1 MRYFSAAIIAIFAI
15 SATAFAGTKAEE
27 TKSKSEDT
35 KIEMN
40 KQNAKLA
47 ALSSSG
53 NASASQTSTSNQNK
67 TTKVGSE
74 QTQSDNVQGL
84 ATSDRRYRYND

>member
-27 TKSKSEDT
+27 TKAKSEDT